1 MARCPLCESDV
12 PDGRTDCDACGQPF
26 DQPPTVQAGAGEV
39 KTSVAAAKKDIGRA
53 GQDPAD
59 VAFPQ
64 RLLDR
69 AEQEVAAGHLGPAL
83 DLARAARRA
92 TGIIRREARVAD
104 ALARA
109 DAVIAEATTAGIDTE
124 TFRRNVEQARALASR
139 GDHASAERLL
149 KRVSL
154 RGLDERRE
162 DALHTSLEKA
172 EARIR
177 YAKERGGTVGD
188 AEASSKRPARPSRS
202 GSTERFGRSPRRRW
216 RPQTRRR
223 DGPGWRGSSTAP
235 RPRWTSLGTK
245 GSTSGRP
252 ASSSP
257 RPATRSAAASSET
270 SPSSPS
276 RRGTACA
283 RREGSR
289 PQRRPF

>member
-12 PDGRTDCDACGQPF
+12 PDGRADCDACGQPF

-39 KTSVAAAKKDIGRA
+39 QRAVAAAKKDISTA
-53 GQDPAD
+53 GQEPAD

-64 RLLDR
+64 RLLER
-69 AEQEVAAGHLGPAL
+69 AEQEGTPGNLGRAL
-83 DLARAARRA
+83 DLARGARRA
-92 TGIIRREARVAD
+92 TGIIRREARVAE

-109 DAVIAEATTAGIDTE
+109 DTVIAEATTAGIDTE

-188 AEASSKRPARPSRS
+188 AEALLQQARKALAVRQHGKIRTLASKSVETADSQARRARLE
-202 GSTERFGRSPRRRW
+202 GVLDR
-216 RPQTRRR
+216 
-223 DGPGWRGSSTAP
+223 
-235 RPRWTSLGTK
+235 
-245 GSTSGRP
+245 
-252 ASSSP
+252 
-257 RPATRSAAASSET
+257 AASEVDL
-270 SPSSPS
+270 
-276 RRGTACA
+276 A
-283 RREGSR
+283 RNEGVDIV
-289 PQRRPF
+289 

>member
-39 KTSVAAAKKDIGRA
+39 KTAVAAAKKDIGRA

-59 VAFPQ
+59 VACPQ

-109 DAVIAEATTAGIDTE
+109 DAVIGEATTAGIDTE
-124 TFRRNVEQARALASR
+124 TFRRNVEQARAIASR
-139 GDHASAERLL
+139 GDHASTERLL

-154 RGLDERRE
+154 RSLDERRE
-162 DALHTSLEKA
+162 NALHTSLEKA

-177 YAKERGGTVGD
+177 YSKERGGTVGD

-202 GSTERFGRSPRRRW
+202 ASMGRFGRSPRRRW
-216 RPQTRRR
+216 RRRR
-223 DGPGWRGSSTAP
+223 S
-235 RPRWTSLGTK
+235 
-245 GSTSGRP
+245 SGRSRASPRTPTIPSARRPSSRQSAMRSP
-252 ASSSP
+252 AS
-257 RPATRSAAASSET
+257 RWI
-270 SPSSPS
+270 
-276 RRGTACA
+276 GTT
-283 RREGSR
+283 
-289 PQRRPF
+289 

>member
-39 KTSVAAAKKDIGRA
+39 KTAVAAANKVLGRPGPA
-53 GQDPAD
+53 PAD
-59 VAFPQ
+59 VAVPP

-124 TFRRNVEQARALASR
+124 TFRRNVEQARAIASR

-154 RGLDERRE
+154 RSLDERRE
-162 DALHTSLEKA
+162 NAQ
-172 EARIR
+172 I
-177 YAKERGGTVGD
+177 
-188 AEASSKRPARPSRS
+188 
-202 GSTERFGRSPRRRW
+202 GR
-216 RPQTRRR
+216 
-223 DGPGWRGSSTAP
+223 AHV
-235 RPRWTSLGTK
+235 
-245 GSTSGRP
+245 
-252 ASSSP
+252 
-257 RPATRSAAASSET
+257 
-270 SPSSPS
+270 
-276 RRGTACA
+276 
-283 RREGSR
+283 
-289 PQRRPF
+289 